1 MAMYEMEVVVRRPE
15 KAMVV
20 GNLKPTST
28 ITLRLTMI
36 AICHH
41 EGSQR
46 GGGVVCMAFTHRADK
61 GPAETHSHCNSYSQP
76 GLKFIQGFESMM
88 MAMAMCGGGKERDIQ
103 LMIMTMTALL
113 VSKLELITQIFPRA
127 T

>member
-1 MAMYEMEVVVRRPE
+1 
-15 KAMVV
+15 
-20 GNLKPTST
+20 
-28 ITLRLTMI
+28 
-36 AICHH
+36 
-41 EGSQR
+41 
-46 GGGVVCMAFTHRADK
+46 
-61 GPAETHSHCNSYSQP
+61 
-76 GLKFIQGFESMM
+76 MM